1 MFLTL
6 GKYRPCSRT
15 YRLPIPTTEVVLTAS
30 IGSCSMKAL
39 RTLTFAASLKDYSK
53 AIALRHG
60 ACLVAKQM
68 IQRSSNASKSFDDN
82 WSRYIAN
89 RRYKQFV
96 EGLNML
102 YSNDKNSK
110 IEIQHGLWIVMN
122 IISGIPDANL
132 EKMIEAW
139 RQKDGEH

>member
-1 MFLTL
+1 
-6 GKYRPCSRT
+6 
-15 YRLPIPTTEVVLTAS
+15 
-30 IGSCSMKAL
+30 
-39 RTLTFAASLKDYSK
+39 
-53 AIALRHG
+53 
-60 ACLVAKQM
+60 
-68 IQRSSNASKSFDDN
+68 
-82 WSRYIAN
+82 
-89 RRYKQFV
+89 
-96 EGLNML
+96 ML